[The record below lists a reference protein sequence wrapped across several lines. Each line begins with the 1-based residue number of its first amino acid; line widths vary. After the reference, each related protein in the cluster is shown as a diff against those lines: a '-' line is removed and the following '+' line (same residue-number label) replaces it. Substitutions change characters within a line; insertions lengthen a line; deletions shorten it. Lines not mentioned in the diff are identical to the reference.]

1 MKKQFLFFVF
11 ILLCTAV
18 SAQEAVQDTLFLK
31 NGDIICG
38 KLVNLGPNKTV
49 KIDTDRGQLLIPV
62 ADIGDAGV
70 HTLKM
75 NVTKRQIREYLAK
88 NASTENT
95 PVPEPLSESTE
106 STVPIAKKQLF
117 IIQAGIG
124 DFFTPDVATSD
135 NLAIG
140 SYKLNVTYD
149 FFLYHSIA
157 VGATTGFKSI
167 LNETLVPLMID
178 LRYFNPGKKTLSSF
192 ALDAGYSYMF
202 QTQYIAPSID
212 ASYTFGYK
220 VFKSFYLTIGADIN
234 IQFSP
239 TNAYSQYESY
249 GINLGVIF

>member
-1 MKKQFLFFVF
+1 MTKQLSILLL
-11 ILLCTAV
+11 ILLCTAA
-18 SAQEAVQDTLFLK
+18 SAQQAIQDTLFLK
-31 NGDIICG
+31 NGDIVCG
-38 KLVNLGPNKTV
+38 KLVNLGPNRTV
-49 KIDTDRGQLLIPV
+49 KIDTDRGQLLIPI

-70 HTLKM
+70 HTLKL
-75 NVTKRQIREYLAK
+75 NVSKRQIREYLAN
-88 NASTENT
+88 NAYAENA
-95 PVPEPLSESTE
+95 PVPEPLPEPTE
-106 STVPIAKKQLF
+106 STVPIEKKQLF

-124 DFFTPDVATSD
+124 DFYKPDVDLSD

-149 FFLYHSIA
+149 FFFYHSIA
-157 VGATTGFKSI
+157 VGASTGIKSI

-178 LRYFNPGKKTLSSF
+178 LRYFNPGKKSLSSF

-202 QTQYIAPSID
+202 QTQYLAPSID

-239 TNAYSQYESY
+239 TNTYSQYESY